1 MMPLMLAQIGE
12 ENIIRK
18 IGGSPEIKQHL
29 ENLGFVVGGTVT
41 DGQRSGRKRHQSTS
55 RSRASRISEG
65 DGEKNHDMTALLR
78 GSYGAAPVGCGTS
91 ETNIEKGGY
100 G

>member
-1 MMPLMLAQIGE
+1 MMPLMLAQVGE

-41 DGQRSGRKRHQSTS
+41 VVNALGGNVIVNVKES
-55 RSRASRISEG
+55 RVAISE
-65 DGEKNHDMTALLR
+65 EMAKKIM
-78 GSYGAAPVGCGTS
+78 
-91 ETNIEKGGY
+91 I
-100 G
+100 